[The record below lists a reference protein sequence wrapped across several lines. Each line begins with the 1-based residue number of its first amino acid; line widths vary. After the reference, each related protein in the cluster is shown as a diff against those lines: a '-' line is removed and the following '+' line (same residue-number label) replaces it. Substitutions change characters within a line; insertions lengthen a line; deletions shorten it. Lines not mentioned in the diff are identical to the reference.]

1 MSSTLDDLISTFEEF
16 LQSNVIDDDQTDMK
30 TLDALEN
37 LFIYSKSHH
46 LKWTE
51 MNQKYLIGTIFGA
64 QSLETKDA
72 RKMLFKKVVKHLS
85 PSHETIVYA
94 LEYMKPNLQNISIL
108 VDHGIRS
115 HHADSVYESFNNDSF
130 FGQALSRCFTE
141 AMMKKLSVYS
151 IDLITKNGG
160 FALDALFT
168 AWLKEDIDLA
178 KEIPQR
184 LQSLEEYF
192 HFSSKNSKE
201 IGYNLLASFRRLYYT
216 QEKINPNVPLLI
228 EKLGD
233 LGYLNVNNFLM
244 NLSKEPALEMCYQH
258 LVADLER
265 NSLQH
270 QTPAIS
276 RPRNISRL

>member
-1 MSSTLDDLISTFEEF
+1 MSSTLDDLISTFKEF
-16 LQSNVIDDDQTDMK
+16 LQSNVIDDDQTEK
-30 TLDALEN
+30 KNLDALEN

-51 MNQKYLIGTIFGA
+51 LNQKYLIGTIFGA

-85 PSHETIVYA
+85 PSHETIVCA
-94 LEYMKPNLQNISIL
+94 LEHMKPNLQNISIL

-115 HHADSVYESFNNDSF
+115 HHADSVSSDSF

-160 FALDALFT
+160 FVLDALLN
-168 AWLKEDIDLA
+168 AWLKEDIDLV
-178 KEIPQR
+178 KEVPQR
-184 LQSLEEYF
+184 LQSLEKYF
-192 HFSSKNSKE
+192 HFSSRNSKE

-244 NLSKEPALEMCYQH
+244 NLSKEPALETGYQN

-270 QTPAIS
+270 QTPVIS
-276 RPRNISRL
+276 RPRNMSRL